1 MSVWRRL
8 QRVGKKA
15 AKFQFTTSLQE
26 LTIECNQQYRPG
38 TFVIVWS
45 RRSRRYTSKPFECV
59 PSTENTNVHMRV
71 WAMPENIE
79 FTTTLYRGE
88 KSLQFEEKEW
98 ICQIEDVGN
107 VTTSRLSGPSVRRR
121 VLATRQIDLSEFAA
135 NIPTQTSLKVVM
147 RLASKKLVSASL
159 LITLH
164 SVIMREGEATDED
177 MISIASLMSLSRAG
191 SFSVGGGLTIH
202 DVGGGPFSPQ
212 TPRLSVTGGSVRCG
226 AVNRLPPASATNF
239 HADLTELTAK
249 LQALERLPH
258 EDVSNPVND
267 RPTKDTTDSDR
278 ENVHSGHTTF
288 SSTGSFSG
296 DVMSRS
302 AFSSTSSLPNSTN
315 RSIKQESQALAT
327 QSGQDLLVWCQQVT
341 KDYPNVKIT
350 DLTSSFQSGLA
361 FCAIINHFFP
371 DQLDF
376 SQLSAN
382 NPVENCRLAFSVAAK
397 LGIPR
402 VLDPGEVTSKSR
414 ALDLLSMMTYLHQ
427 LRTHCCGRAAES
439 TDSNTLDSMLRL
451 SNTGTDECNTKP
463 LQESQS
469 TEPSSVNH
477 YSNHVTPNFSPAKA
491 TNSDVSTRDSKT
503 RSSIDIGAFDSK
515 LTTDDKSLAQKQNTS
530 MRYEHML
537 AKARSMLQQT
547 RLQQQGLAPFTEALP
562 PLANARK
569 SRPSSTSTF
578 TGIPSSSSAAAAPAN
593 KTADEEQKIGDG
605 PSYLSDPCSAFALRN
620 RPVYQRSSTRRKK
633 SHRTLMR
640 FNSDGTICMS
650 NGGGSVSHSP
660 PNPAGSNSLHQ
671 SMDIHS
677 PGSSTTKNPPITA
690 SVQSSPPDGMK
701 VRRLRLSQLNL
712 FASGRGT
719 TAPVPICP
727 AVDLPH
733 SPKYGFSP
741 SPVHKSKVIPNAH
754 VIPASASSSPTTYRY
769 ALTDFQS
776 PNRATQSSTTGT
788 GCSNYISNEQAELEQ
803 AQRELDYEAAHL
815 EQRLRLQMARG
826 TGTAAE
832 DELLKR
838 WFVLVSRKST
848 LIRRGMQL
856 SIMEKEDDLKK
867 KTQMLQDELRKLL
880 SVEDYMKTDSDR
892 RREDLLLQDL
902 VQLINERDDM
912 IHELDLHEQALAEE
926 LTLEQNAVK
935 AFTSG
940 RERTD
945 RCIIQ

>member
-45 RRSRRYTSKPFECV
+45 RRSRRYTSKTSTLKYFPFLAPMPFECV

-477 YSNHVTPNFSPAKA
+477 YSKQVTLGFWNAHPAKA

-620 RPVYQRSSTRRKK
+620 RPVYQRSSTKLEVESMTCLSGQRNVAR
-633 SHRTLMR
+633 L
-640 FNSDGTICMS
+640 IA
-650 NGGGSVSHSP
+650 SP
-660 PNPAGSNSLHQ
+660 E
-671 SMDIHS
+671 MDF
-677 PGSSTTKNPPITA
+677 
-690 SVQSSPPDGMK
+690 
-701 VRRLRLSQLNL
+701 VRCWYN
-712 FASGRGT
+712 
-719 TAPVPICP
+719 
-727 AVDLPH
+727 
-733 SPKYGFSP
+733 
-741 SPVHKSKVIPNAH
+741 
-754 VIPASASSSPTTYRY
+754 
-769 ALTDFQS
+769 
-776 PNRATQSSTTGT
+776 
-788 GCSNYISNEQAELEQ
+788 
-803 AQRELDYEAAHL
+803 
-815 EQRLRLQMARG
+815 LQMMPQ
-826 TGTAAE
+826 
-832 DELLKR
+832 
-838 WFVLVSRKST
+838 F
-848 LIRRGMQL
+848 
-856 SIMEKEDDLKK
+856 
-867 KTQMLQDELRKLL
+867 L
-880 SVEDYMKTDSDR
+880 SVT
-892 RREDLLLQDL
+892 
-902 VQLINERDDM
+902 
-912 IHELDLHEQALAEE
+912 
-926 LTLEQNAVK
+926 
-935 AFTSG
+935 
-940 RERTD
+940 
-945 RCIIQ
+945 